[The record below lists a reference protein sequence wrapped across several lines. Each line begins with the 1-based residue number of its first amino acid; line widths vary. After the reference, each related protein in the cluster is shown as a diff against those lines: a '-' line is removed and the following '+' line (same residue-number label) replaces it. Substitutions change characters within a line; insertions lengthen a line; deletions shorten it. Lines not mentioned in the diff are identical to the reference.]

1 MWQVFLYMERNL
13 VKLLLFLPAFRF
25 ASRSLQSGL
34 GGAACNNIIGWMF
47 KHE

>member
-13 VKLLLFLPAFRF
+13 VQLLLFLPAFRF
-25 ASRSLQSGL
+25 ASRPLQSGL
-34 GGAACNNIIGWMF
+34 GGAACNKIIGWVF